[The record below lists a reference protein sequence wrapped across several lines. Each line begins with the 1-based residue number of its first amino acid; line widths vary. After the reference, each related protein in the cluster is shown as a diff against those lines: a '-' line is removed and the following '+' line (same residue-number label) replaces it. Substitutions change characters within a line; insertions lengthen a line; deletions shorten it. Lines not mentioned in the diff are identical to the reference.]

1 MSCKTLNEEALY
13 AVPFIRYKTNSR
25 HKRFIEYYATSNQL
39 PNLAPLVQN
48 TQSSQSTSQASLGT

>member
-1 MSCKTLNEEALY
+1 MSCKTLNEEAFY

-25 HKRFIEYYATSNQL
+25 HKRFIEYYAISNQL

-48 TQSSQSTSQASLGT
+48 TQSS